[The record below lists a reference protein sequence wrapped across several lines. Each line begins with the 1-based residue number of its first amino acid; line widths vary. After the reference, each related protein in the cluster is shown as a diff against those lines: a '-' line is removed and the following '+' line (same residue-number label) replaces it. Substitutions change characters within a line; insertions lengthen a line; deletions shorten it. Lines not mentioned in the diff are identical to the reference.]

1 MKKNLFLLSFLS
13 FIFSFSQNE
22 VKRDL
27 GDFYKIQTYDLLK
40 VNLIKSDKNHVI
52 ISGQHPNYVVV
63 KNKNGQLKIRMGI
76 EKRLSGSVRRIALNI

>member
-1 MKKNLFLLSFLS
+1 MKKTLFLLLFIT

-22 VKRDL
+22 IKREL

-52 ISGQHPNYVVV
+52 ISGQIGRAHV
-63 KNKNGQLKIRMGI
+63 
-76 EKRLSGSVRRIALNI
+76 

>member
-1 MKKNLFLLSFLS
+1 MKKTLFLLLFIT

-22 VKRDL
+22 IKREL

-52 ISGQHPNYVVV
+52 ISGQHPKYVWV
-63 KNKNGQLKIRMGI
+63 
-76 EKRLSGSVRRIALNI
+76 

>member
-1 MKKNLFLLSFLS
+1 MKKNLFLLLILSSF
-13 FIFSFSQNE
+13 FSNSQNE
-22 VKRDL
+22 IKREL

-63 KNKNGQLKIRMGI
+63 KTKMEN
-76 EKRLSGSVRRIALNI
+76 